1 MAPAIDLNVQNLW
14 FDFKLELLPATDVVD
29 GLIVDHERAVGVL
42 QGGVGRQDGVVGLH
56 HGRSN
61 LQLWTESKCAADRKL

>member
-1 MAPAIDLNVQNLW
+1 MDLNVQNLL

-42 QGGVGRQDGVVGLH
+42 QGGVGRQDGVVGLDDSSGH
-56 HGRSN
+56 
-61 LQLWTESKCAADRKL
+61 LEKQ